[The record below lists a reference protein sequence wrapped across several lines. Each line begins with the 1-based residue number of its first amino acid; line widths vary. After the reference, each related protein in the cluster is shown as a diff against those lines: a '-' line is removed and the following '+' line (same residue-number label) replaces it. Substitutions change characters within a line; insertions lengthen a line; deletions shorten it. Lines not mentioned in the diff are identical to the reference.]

1 MKIHEY
7 QAKELLRKYGVAVPR
22 GLVARSPEEAYH
34 AAKELGTDV
43 VVVKAQIHAG
53 GRGKGGGVKL
63 AKSADEAAEIA
74 GQMIGMNLVTAQTG
88 SEGRLVQKVLVEEGL
103 DIRKELYLG
112 IVIDRQV
119 GRPLLMAS
127 ES

>member
-7 QAKELLRKYGVAVPR
+7 QGKELLRKFGVAVPR

-63 AKSADEAAEIA
+63 AKSADEAQRLA
-74 GQMIGMNLVTAQTG
+74 GEMIGMTLVTHQTG
-88 SEGRLVQKVLVEEGL
+88 PEGRVVSRVLV
-103 DIRKELYLG
+103 
-112 IVIDRQV
+112 
-119 GRPLLMAS
+119 
-127 ES
+127 